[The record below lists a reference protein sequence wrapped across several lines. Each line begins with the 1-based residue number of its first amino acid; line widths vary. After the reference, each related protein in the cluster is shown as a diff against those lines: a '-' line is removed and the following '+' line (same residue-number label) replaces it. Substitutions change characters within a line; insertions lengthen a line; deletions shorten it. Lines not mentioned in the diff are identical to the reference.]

1 MADQLAWLQN
11 ANLDLRL
18 ERNAL
23 RFKLREANTKLDELR
38 DRQELMEKL
47 LLKIGWVLE
56 QPCWRTYG
64 ALATLRND
72 INDMLGVE

>member
-1 MADQLAWLQN
+1 MGDQVAWLQN

-23 RFKLREANTKLDELR
+23 SLKLREANTQLDEFQ
-38 DRQELMEKL
+38 DRQALMQTL

-64 ALATLRND
+64 ALATLLND
-72 INDMLGVE
+72 IKDLLGE